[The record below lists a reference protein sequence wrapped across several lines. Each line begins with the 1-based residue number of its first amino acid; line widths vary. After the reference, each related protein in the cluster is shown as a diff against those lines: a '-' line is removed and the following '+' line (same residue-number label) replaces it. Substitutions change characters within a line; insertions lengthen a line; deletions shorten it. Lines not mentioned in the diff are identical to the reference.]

1 MKKFLLGIVVVLALM
16 TGGYLLGPSASF
28 AEVNP
33 RVELIDI
40 PLEELDAYIE
50 SNERLVAGIKPDNHS
65 RIVWADSVRQTD
77 YAIVYLHGFSASP
90 MESNPVHIEMAQ
102 KFGFNIY
109 LPRLSQHGLEDI
121 DAFKDL
127 TPSSLMES
135 AKEALAIG
143 QLLGRKVIVMS
154 CSTGGT
160 LSIYLAANNPDLI
173 DAQILYSPN
182 IEIADPTAKL
192 ITGPWGEQILGNV
205 IGEYR
210 VNDDGVGTPVERYW
224 NLRYHTQGLLAL
236 QALLDQ
242 TMTTETFRKIKQ
254 PYLMGYYYKN
264 EDEQD
269 QVVSVKAMMNFQ
281 QLTQT
286 PDDFKLESPFSDVG
300 NHVLASDLQSQDL
313 QSVRNITE
321 YFLEDILKIQPIED
335 Y

>member
-1 MKKFLLGIVVVLALM
+1 MKKLLLGIVVVF
-16 TGGYLLGPSASF
+16 GLLSGVYFMGPSVSF
-28 AEVNP
+28 PEIDP
-33 RVELIDI
+33 RVELVDI

-50 SNERLVAGIKPDNHS
+50 STERLVAGIKPDNQS
-65 RIVWADSVRQTD
+65 RIVWADSARQTD

-127 TPSSLMES
+127 TPSSLVES
-135 AKEALAIG
+135 AKEALAVG
-143 QLLGRKVIVMS
+143 QLLGKKVILMS

-160 LSIYLAANNPDLI
+160 LSIYLSAYNPDLV
-173 DAQILYSPN
+173 DAQILFSPN
-182 IEIADPTAKL
+182 IEIADPTAAL
-192 ITGPWGEQILGNV
+192 ITGPWGEQILGKV
-205 IGEYR
+205 IGDYR
-210 VNDDGVGTPVERYW
+210 VIEEGVGTPIERYW

-242 TMTTETFRKIKQ
+242 TMKPETFEKIKT
-254 PYLMGYYYKN
+254 PYLLGYYYKN
-264 EDEQD
+264 EDEKD
-269 QVVSVKAMMNFQ
+269 DVVSVQAMMAFQ
-281 QLTQT
+281 QMTQT
-286 PDDFKLESPFSDVG
+286 PEDFKLESPFSDVD
-300 NHVLASDLQSQDL
+300 NHVLASDLQSKDL

-321 YFLEDILKIQPIED
+321 YFLEDILKIPPLEE

>member
-1 MKKFLLGIVVVLALM
+1 MNKFLVGIVIVLALL
-16 TGGYLLGPSASF
+16 TGGYYFGPSVSF

-40 PLEELDAYIE
+40 PLEELEAFIE
-50 SNERLVAGIKPDNHS
+50 SNERLVAGIKPDNQS
-65 RIVWADSVRQTD
+65 RIVWADSVRQTE

-135 AKEALAIG
+135 AKDALAIG
-143 QLLGRKVIVMS
+143 RLLGKKVILMS

-160 LSIYLAANNPDLI
+160 LSIYLAANNPDLVH
-173 DAQILYSPN
+173 AQILYSPN

-192 ITGPWGEQILGNV
+192 ITGPWGEQILGKV

-210 VNDDGVGTPVERYW
+210 ISEEGIGTPIEQYW
-224 NLRYHTQGLLAL
+224 NLRYHSQGLLAL

-242 TMTTETFRKIKQ
+242 TMTPETFEKIRQ
-254 PYLMGYYYKN
+254 PYLLGYYYKN
-264 EDEQD
+264 ENEKDN
-269 QVVSVKAMMNFQ
+269 VVSVNAMMDFQ
-281 QLTQT
+281 QATQT
-286 PDDFKLESPFSDVG
+286 PDGFKLESPFSEVG
-300 NHVLASDLQSQDL
+300 NHVIASDMQSKDI
-313 QSVRNITE
+313 QSVINITE
-321 YFLEDILKIQPIED
+321 YFLEDILKIAPLD
-335 Y
+335 AY